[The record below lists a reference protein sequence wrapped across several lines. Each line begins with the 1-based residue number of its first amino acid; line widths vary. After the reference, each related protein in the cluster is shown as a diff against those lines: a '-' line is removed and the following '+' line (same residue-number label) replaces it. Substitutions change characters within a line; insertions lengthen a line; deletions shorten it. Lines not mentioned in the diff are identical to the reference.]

1 MKNITKLMIL
11 SILFFSCFCG
21 CNRNAGLIPSGYY
34 TYPEGPIIDENNIY
48 ILYEGDFDLRTSFCW
63 EIDGNEVQCW
73 TSGTVT
79 YRAKIVGKDNRIYF
93 ESDDEVNYEVIYDA
107 ASKSITLILLN
118 IVE

>member
-48 ILYEGDFDLRTSFCW
+48 ILYET
-63 EIDGNEVQCW
+63 
-73 TSGTVT
+73 
-79 YRAKIVGKDNRIYF
+79 
-93 ESDDEVNYEVIYDA
+93 NY
-107 ASKSITLILLN
+107 
-118 IVE
+118 